1 MRTRKDAYEML
12 CEILNHS
19 PAQRARMIE
28 RVCEAVSRIGERAKG
43 EVALMIQEGSMGALP
58 SELEI
63 PDTLRSRKHV
73 KAFFAVF
80 DAIAERFAE
89 GRLTFD
95 NAPVIQWEE
104 YDEDGQIMRLGGGCL
119 VDVANLPQVS
129 FDFERIGEG
138 RWTPET
144 EWRVVVAEGPLAFLT
159 VPTRALLQIATGGA
173 LLRRCPAPRPFGWPS
188 DRCDKY
194 FVTGATR
201 GNPARYCS
209 DTCRAR
215 DFRRRKAREERA
227 AGSNTNDIQAE

>member
-1 MRTRKDAYEML
+1 MRTREDPYAVL

-28 RVCEAVSRIGERAKG
+28 RVCEAVSRTRAHAKG
-43 EVALMIQEGSMGALP
+43 EVALMIQECSMGPLP
-58 SELEI
+58 SELEV
-63 PDTLRSRKHV
+63 PDTLRSRNHV
-73 KAFFAVF
+73 EAFFAVF
-80 DAIAERFAE
+80 DAIGKRFAE

-104 YDEDGQIMRLGGGCL
+104 YEEDGQSMSLGEGSL
-119 VDVANLPQVS
+119 VDVANLPQVF
-129 FDFERIGEG
+129 FDFEMIGEG

-144 EWRVVVAEGPLAFLT
+144 KWRVVVAEGPLAFLT
-159 VPTRALLQIATGGA
+159 VPTRALLQIATGDA

-188 DRCDKY
+188 DRCGRY

-227 AGSNTNDIQAE
+227 AGSQT